1 MLSFVWEFDEAMF
14 SIVLIGMCRE
24 WKASFLVCSGR
35 VIMILR
41 GHGQLL
47 FPTLAKLVETKDESD
62 WQTCCGCE
70 TGSKHPGIY
79 IGVASPACGKPKCET
94 GQPDLSGKSSTTRD
108 SLTVQPV
115 SSNDDA
121 ARPHLAILCCE
132 EAKKLL
138 ASAAKEVLR
147 LDELLVLLDSL

>member
-1 MLSFVWEFDEAMF
+1 
-14 SIVLIGMCRE
+14 
-24 WKASFLVCSGR
+24 
-35 VIMILR
+35 MILR

-47 FPTLAKLVETKDESD
+47 FLTLAKLVKTKEKSD
-62 WQTCCGCE
+62 CQTCCGCE
-70 TGSKHPGIY
+70 TSSKHPGIY
-79 IGVASPACGKPKCET
+79 IGGASPACGKPKYET
-94 GQPDLSGKSSTTRD
+94 GQPDLGGKSSKTRD

-115 SSNDDA
+115 RNNDDA

-147 LDELLVLLDSL
+147 LDELLVLLGFL